1 MVNYVEVLGVTVKCV
16 GCGSVVVLNGAE
28 VSRCAECGLRMIAD
42 VETGAGEGE
51 DNMFL
56 VNVRYSS
63 IEF

>member
-16 GCGSVVVLNGAE
+16 GCGSVVVLNG
-28 VSRCAECGLRMIAD
+28 AECGLRMIAD